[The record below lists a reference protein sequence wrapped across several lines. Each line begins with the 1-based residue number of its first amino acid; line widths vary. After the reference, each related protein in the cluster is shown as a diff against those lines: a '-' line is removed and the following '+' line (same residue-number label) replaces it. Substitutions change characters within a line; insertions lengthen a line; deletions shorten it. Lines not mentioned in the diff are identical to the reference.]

1 MVLLTG
7 CAQPLA
13 NAPADSSG
21 QFIAASPSL
30 WTTPPAA
37 VSPVSTDASP
47 LPTVPATPSASPTAT
62 VQATPTPSQCS
73 AGDVLAS
80 WPLERLAEQTI
91 VVPVDER
98 DVAAV
103 RAEVSAGAGG
113 ILLFGTSAPSDLGTQ
128 LHALEI
134 FAPGGVAPFVMT
146 DEEGGAVQRMANIV
160 GFIPSARQMAA
171 TMSPAQIEQ
180 LAYQLATRMRAAGVT
195 MDLAPVLDVD
205 GGAGPNNLDPDGTRS
220 FSADEGIASADG
232 RAFAAGLAAGGVLA
246 VVKHFP
252 GLGGA
257 TGNTD
262 VMAAATPSW
271 NQLRSAGLLPFKD
284 AVAAHVPAVMVA
296 NATVPGL
303 TTLPASI
310 SSAVIRGVLRGELGF
325 QGLIITDSLSGAAL
339 QAAGYN
345 VPRAAVASL
354 QAGADMVLFNAV
366 PSQVAPVTNATV
378 AAIVAAV
385 EAGTLEKSALV
396 SAVAL
401 VLAAKHVNLCPAA

>member
-1 MVLLTG
+1 M
-7 CAQPLA
+7 
-13 NAPADSSG
+13 
-21 QFIAASPSL
+21 
-30 WTTPPAA
+30 
-37 VSPVSTDASP
+37 
-47 LPTVPATPSASPTAT
+47 
-62 VQATPTPSQCS
+62 
-73 AGDVLAS
+73 LAS

-98 DVAAV
+98 NVAAV
-103 RAEVSAGAGG
+103 QAEVAAGAGG
-113 ILLFGTSAPSDLGTQ
+113 ILLFGTSAPSDLGAQ
-128 LHALEI
+128 LHALET

-180 LAYQLATRMRAAGVT
+180 LAYQLATHMRAAGVT

-205 GGAGPNNLDPDGTRS
+205 GGPGPNNLDPDGTRS

-284 AVAAHVPAVMVA
+284 AVAAKVPAVMVA